1 MRSEPNQP
9 EEGMPLASWL
19 CLGEGQEA
27 TWPPRTVQQPLPEQC
42 AIQVATG
49 VRAVSS
55 GKERAQREASRA
67 AFAPHCSLCTFA
79 LSGPIGK
86 GQGPNCQLQVI
97 SASVERGRREQDGEW
112 GGEENPH
119 REASRELNPG
129 QDAARRWREGGR
141 EATPSL
147 LGPVTR
153 DVPL

>member
-79 LSGPIGK
+79 LSGPLG
-86 GQGPNCQLQVI
+86 
-97 SASVERGRREQDGEW
+97 RGRAQIA
-112 GGEENPH
+112 N
-119 REASRELNPG
+119 SRSFLPL
-129 QDAARRWREGGR
+129 WREGGENR
-141 EATPSL
+141 MGSGAGRKTHIVKPAGS
-147 LGPVTR
+147 
-153 DVPL
+153 